1 MFKPDD
7 TTYNDIRERSLLQW
21 LSEMEQYDDV
31 AVRGGVKLAR
41 EYVEFLKQEN
51 KRLQDENALKNEY
64 LKKVKLKSMASEKN
78 QREPDIADCGCIY
91 G

>member
-7 TTYNDIRERSLLQW
+7 TTYNDIRERSFMQW

-41 EYVEFLKQEN
+41 EYMEYLKKEN
-51 KRLQDENALKNEY
+51 MRLQDENNLKNEY
-64 LKKVKLKSMASEKN
+64 LKK
-78 QREPDIADCGCIY
+78 
-91 G
+91 

>member
-31 AVRGGVKLAR
+31 AVRGGGKLAR
-41 EYVEFLKQEN
+41 EYMEYLKKEN
-51 KRLQDENALKNEY
+51 MRLQDENNLKNEY
-64 LKKVKLKSMASEKN
+64 LKKVKMKSMVTEKI
-78 QREPDIADCGCIY
+78 QREPDVADCGCIY

>member
-7 TTYNDIRERSLLQW
+7 TTYNDIRERSLMQW

-64 LKKVKLKSMASEKN
+64 LKKVKLKSMASEKIH
-78 QREPDIADCGCIY
+78 REPDIADCGCIY

>member
-7 TTYNDIRERSLLQW
+7 TTYNDIRERSFMQW

-41 EYVEFLKQEN
+41 EYMEYLKKEN
-51 KRLQDENALKNEY
+51 MRLQDENNLKNEY
-64 LKKVKLKSMASEKN
+64 LKKVKHCVEESAKE
-78 QREPDIADCGCIY
+78 
-91 G
+91 

>member
-64 LKKVKLKSMASEKN
+64 LKKVKLKSMATEKIK
-78 QREPDIADCGCIY
+78 REPDIADCGCIY

>member
-7 TTYNDIRERSLLQW
+7 TTYNDIRERSFMQW

-41 EYVEFLKQEN
+41 EYMEYLKKEN
-51 KRLQDENALKNEY
+51 MRLQDENNLKNEY
-64 LKKVKLKSMASEKN
+64 LKKVKMKSMATEKI
-78 QREPDIADCGCIY
+78 QREPDVVDCGCIY

>member
-41 EYVEFLKQEN
+41 EYMEYLKKEN
-51 KRLQDENALKNEY
+51 MRLQDENNLKNEY
-64 LKKVKLKSMASEKN
+64 LKKVKLKSMETEKI
-78 QREPDIADCGCIY
+78 QREPDVADCGCIY

>member
-7 TTYNDIRERSLLQW
+7 TTYNDIRERSFLQW

-41 EYVEFLKQEN
+41 EYMEYLKKEN
-51 KRLQDENALKNEY
+51 MRLQDENNLKNEY
-64 LKKVKLKSMASEKN
+64 LKKVKLKSMETEKI
-78 QREPDIADCGCIY
+78 QREPDVADCGCIY

>member
-7 TTYNDIRERSLLQW
+7 TTYNDIRERSFMQW

-41 EYVEFLKQEN
+41 EYMEYLKKEN
-51 KRLQDENALKNEY
+51 MRLQDENNLKNEY
-64 LKKVKLKSMASEKN
+64 LKKVKMKFMETEKI
-78 QREPDIADCGCIY
+78 QREPDVADCGCIY

>member
-21 LSEMEQYDDV
+21 LSEMEQYNDV

-64 LKKVKLKSMASEKN
+64 LKK
-78 QREPDIADCGCIY
+78 
-91 G
+91 

>member
-7 TTYNDIRERSLLQW
+7 TTYNDIRERSFMQW

-41 EYVEFLKQEN
+41 EYMEYLKKEN
-51 KRLQDENALKNEY
+51 MRLQDENNLKNEY
-64 LKKVKLKSMASEKN
+64 LKKVKYYL
-78 QREPDIADCGCIY
+78 DI
-91 G
+91 

>member
-41 EYVEFLKQEN
+41 EYVECLKQEN
-51 KRLQDENALKNEY
+51 KRLQDENNLKNEY
-64 LKKVKLKSMASEKN
+64 LKKVKLKSMETEKI
-78 QREPDIADCGCIY
+78 QREPDVADCGCIY

>member
-1 MFKPDD
+1 M
-7 TTYNDIRERSLLQW
+7 
-21 LSEMEQYDDV
+21 
-31 AVRGGVKLAR
+31 
-41 EYVEFLKQEN
+41 EFLEQEN

-64 LKKVKLKSMASEKN
+64 LKKVKLKSMASEKI

>member
-7 TTYNDIRERSLLQW
+7 TTYNDIRERSFMQW

-41 EYVEFLKQEN
+41 EYMEYLKKEN
-51 KRLQDENALKNEY
+51 MRLQDENNLKNEY
-64 LKKVKLKSMASEKN
+64 LKKVKLKSMETEKI
-78 QREPDIADCGCIY
+78 QREPDVADCGCIY

>member
-7 TTYNDIRERSLLQW
+7 TTYNDIRERSLMQW

-51 KRLQDENALKNEY
+51 KRLQDENVLKNEY
-64 LKKVKLKSMASEKN
+64 LKKVKLKFMASEKI
-78 QREPDIADCGCIY
+78 QREPDIVDCGCIY

>member
-41 EYVEFLKQEN
+41 EYMEYLKKEN
-51 KRLQDENALKNEY
+51 MRLQDENNLNNEY
-64 LKKVKLKSMASEKN
+64 VKKVKLKSMETEKIH
-78 QREPDIADCGCIY
+78 REPDVADCGCIY

>member
-7 TTYNDIRERSLLQW
+7 TTYNDIRERSFMQW

-41 EYVEFLKQEN
+41 EYMEYLKKEN
-51 KRLQDENALKNEY
+51 MRLQDENNLKNEY
-64 LKKVKLKSMASEKN
+64 LKKVKLKSLETEKM
-78 QREPDIADCGCIY
+78 QREPDFSSCGRIY
-91 G
+91 